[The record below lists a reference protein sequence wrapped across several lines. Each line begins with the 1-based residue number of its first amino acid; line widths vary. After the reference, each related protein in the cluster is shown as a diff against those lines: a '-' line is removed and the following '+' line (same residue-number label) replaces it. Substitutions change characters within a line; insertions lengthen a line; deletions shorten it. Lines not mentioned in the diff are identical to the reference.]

1 MMVSSTQQQQLQLQR
16 KGKAVAEKG
25 GAAGAAAAE
34 KVVVAVRA
42 ATREISKTALMWAL
56 THVVQPGGSI
66 LLLVV
71 VPSHSSG
78 IVLFSCVSCIVQF
91 VLFFFFGFVFC
102 TWNIECLCMLLAQLN
117 AYVDFRH

>member
-1 MMVSSTQQQQLQLQR
+1 
-16 KGKAVAEKG
+16 
-25 GAAGAAAAE
+25 
-34 KVVVAVRA
+34 VRA

-78 IVLFSCVSCIVQF
+78 RKFWGFPLFAGDCAS
-91 VLFFFFGFVFC
+91 GNK
-102 TWNIECLCMLLAQLN
+102 TMLDQKDISELSSQMMDKLKN
-117 AYVDFRH
+117 VYDPNKV